1 MVVIMRNPAF
11 ANSTDVSSP
20 MPLDVPVITAICFD
34 MALVYHTPAGHW
46 NPAPRSGRIWLKRPS
61 PVWPRACEKEGL
73 MLAIRHRFP
82 RNPYFQFHPLHTV
95 FSLLGALLLF
105 GMLVWFLAV
114 PAR

>member
-1 MVVIMRNPAF
+1 
-11 ANSTDVSSP
+11 
-20 MPLDVPVITAICFD
+20 
-34 MALVYHTPAGHW
+34 
-46 NPAPRSGRIWLKRPS
+46 
-61 PVWPRACEKEGL
+61 
-73 MLAIRHRFP
+73 MLAIRHRFA